1 MAQDQLRDTLFY
13 ALEKSIKS
21 YRQFAQAK
29 ISGAGVD
36 ITIDQWLVL
45 KTLQENADITLQQI
59 AVMVFKDFA
68 SITRIMQLLV
78 AKGFVRRSKHPEDG
92 RRSSLTL
99 TTAGEK
105 TIRAL
110 QPIIASNRRHAL
122 RGIAPA
128 EVAKAHTLLEGIV
141 ANCQPRETA

>member
-1 MAQDQLRDTLFY
+1 MAQDRLRGTLFY

-21 YRQFAQAK
+21 YRQFAQAR

-45 KTLQENADITLQQI
+45 KTLQENPDVTLQQI
-59 AVMVFKDFA
+59 SVTVFKDFA
-68 SITRIMQLLV
+68 SITRIVQLLV
-78 AKGFVRRSKHPEDG
+78 AKGFVRRMKHARDG
-92 RRSSLTL
+92 RRSALTL
-99 TTAGEK
+99 TGAGEK

-110 QPIIASNRRHAL
+110 APIIRGNRRSAL

-128 EVAKAHTLLEGIV
+128 DVKCTRTLLEGIV
-141 ANCQPRETA
+141 ANCQPGDAP